1 MMGKVLVRKASA
13 DATNL
18 VSSFLGEGPKSNL
31 GAALG
36 GGLGGLSFL
45 TRLATAGEQQQDA
58 ISGLGSAG
66 LAAYGGYKG
75 GASLG
80 DGVMDV
86 GTRMDH
92 KIRGT
97 PDQREAA
104 AAQEAWNQQAHPS
117 KPISARPEVHE
128 GAHAA
133 EAAQEA
139 WNQQAHPSKPIS
151 ARPEVHEGAHAAEA
165 AQDQWNKDQQAA
177 QEAGLRAVDATRQA
191 RRDHATDPSS
201 LAFDPDFGLHEVGRL
216 GTRDPANPLTGRF
229 RLPEG
234 GFAPNMFS
242 PSYSQTAHHRNLMQP
257 GGLITPLT
265 PPPPP
270 VTDTPDYDMQ
280 NSTDHSMADVD
291 GGPST
296 AVTEF
301 DPNAATKLVNDKT
314 KHEELIGEFD
324 DAIANGEPM
333 DIAFLIL
340 KAVMK

>member
-104 AAQEAWNQQAHPS
+104 
-117 KPISARPEVHE
+117 
-128 GAHAA
+128 
-133 EAAQEA
+133 AAQEA